1 MSAWGTVVGQFPF
14 FIVQT
19 TKSPTL
25 GTISEYQENFYFT
38 GIPGQNLRPSF
49 VMAGNLEPE
58 LRMEYIKVCQIL
70 RESTMRLFMSLF
82 VFSIAAMTVGCS
94 DSTSTTA
101 FTLKKVEFAKKL
113 GSQME
118 AVDPGNEF
126 QADET
131 IYLSAVIKGRPK
143 GGEITC
149 KFYYRDQFITEATF
163 DLADVNSGVI
173 FSIGETTNVGFNLTH
188 EDPFPLSK
196 NFRAELFYD
205 DEKLGDYPFH
215 IVPPPSATPSKL
227 LKVDLAKNVDDN
239 YEPIDVTDTF
249 AAGDTVRL
257 VIKGD
262 VGLQTWLQVDWFVDG
277 ELSEK
282 GTRSLTFEENAK
294 ATGFYFEFRP
304 EGGWPAGKHEAVL
317 TMNDE
322 EVKRKAFTITGSTE
336 SAGEEPET
344 EATAKPDAPV
354 DANANSEPE
363 KGAESITDEPQPESD
378 K

>member
-1 MSAWGTVVGQFPF
+1 
-14 FIVQT
+14 
-19 TKSPTL
+19 
-25 GTISEYQENFYFT
+25 
-38 GIPGQNLRPSF
+38 
-49 VMAGNLEPE
+49 
-58 LRMEYIKVCQIL
+58 
-70 RESTMRLFMSLF
+70 MRLFMSLF
-82 VFSIAAMTVGCS
+82 VVSIALAIVGCS
-94 DSTSTTA
+94 DSTSPTA
-101 FTLKKVEFAKKL
+101 FTLQKVEFAKKL

-118 AVDPGNEF
+118 AIDPGNEF

-149 KFYYRDQFITEATF
+149 KFHYRDQFLTDATF
-163 DLADVNSGVI
+163 DLADVNSDVI

-196 NFRAELFYD
+196 NYRAELFYD
-205 DEKLGDYPFH
+205 EKKLGDYPFH

-227 LKVDLAKNVDDN
+227 LKVDLAKEVNED
-239 YEPIDVTDTF
+239 YEPIGITDNF
-249 AAGDTVRL
+249 GADDTVRL

-262 VGLQTWLQVDWFVDG
+262 IGLQTWLQVDWFTDG
-277 ELSEK
+277 KLNEK

-322 EVKRKAFTITGSTE
+322 EVARKAFTITGSTE
-336 SAGEEPET
+336 NPSEEPET
-344 EATAKPDAPV
+344 EVTSKPEAPV
-354 DANANSEPE
+354 EAETAPAPEKKGEPE
-363 KGAESITDEPQPESD
+363 KGVEPITDDPQPESD